1 MYVGSKKKLE
11 ILIANK
17 CPEPKQ
23 KRRVEIPIGSIRT
36 VEKGYKGSPIA
47 KKIHL
52 LLECIGPGFVEWN
65 AAAKNPSVLKFQNI
79 FNSFILIKES
89 KANLCGKKA

>member
-1 MYVGSKKKLE
+1 MV
-11 ILIANK
+11 ANK

-36 VEKGYKGSPIA
+36 VEKRYKGSPIA

-79 FNSFILIKES
+79 SQFIHI
-89 KANLCGKKA
+89 NQGI